1 MLYALAH
8 SSHTS
13 PGSPPSGAARRFSRS
28 RLAAATLL
36 TGAVALAGVM
46 LAPGPAH
53 AATITNVSTAAGLKA
68 ALSNARPGGTIH
80 LADGTYTG
88 TFTASAVG
96 TGTAPIT
103 LTGSRAAVLTTGSTG
118 SGYALH
124 VTGGHWNLTG
134 FRIDT
139 AAKGIVLDDSFD
151 TVISSIDVG
160 HVGQE
165 GIHVRHSSANVIVR
179 DSYVHNT
186 GLTSSS
192 YGEGIYVGS
201 ANSNWSSVMGS
212 SSAPDRSD
220 NVLIANNRIEDN
232 PAEGIDIKEGTTGG
246 RITGN
251 TFRHSGYSGDNSAD
265 SWVDVKGNGYSVSGN
280 SGSSTLEDAFQ
291 IHSVL
296 SGWGGGND
304 FAANTVTGG
313 VPGYEVNNASKAA
326 GNVVH
331 CKTSGAGSGL
341 TNKGCQ

>member
-1 MLYALAH
+1 VLH
-8 SSHTS
+8 SFTRSSHTIPLSPVKRRLS
-13 PGSPPSGAARRFSRS
+13 PGRI
-28 RLAAATLL
+28 AAATLL
-36 TGAVALAGVM
+36 TGAVALAGVI
-46 LAPGPAH
+46 LAPATAH
-53 AATITNVSTAAGLKA
+53 AATVTNVSTSAQLKT
-68 ALSNARPGGTIH
+68 ALGNAKPGDTIH
-80 LADGTYTG
+80 LTDGTYTG
-88 TFTASAVG
+88 KFEASAAG
-96 TGTAPIT
+96 TGAAPIT

-134 FRIDT
+134 FRVDK
-139 AAKGIVLDDSFD
+139 AAKGIVLDDSD
-151 TVISSIDVG
+151 YTVISSVDVG
-160 HVGQE
+160 HIGQE
-165 GIHVRHSSANVIVR
+165 GVHVRHSSTNVVLR
-179 DSYVHNT
+179 NSYVHDT

-192 YGEGIYVGS
+192 YGEGVYVGS

-212 SSAPDRSD
+212 SSSPDKSD
-220 NVLIANNRIEDN
+220 NVLIQNNRIEDN
-232 PAEGIDIKEGTTGG
+232 AAEGIDIKEGTTGG

-265 SWVDVKGNGYSVSGN
+265 SWVDVKGNGYAVSGN

-291 IHSVL
+291 VHSVL

-313 VPGYEVNNASKAA
+313 VPGYEVNNASTTA

-341 TNKGCQ
+341 TNKGCK